1 RNEDGSGRPR
11 PSRRRAAGRRGRRGG
26 AGEQPCGRMASWKA
40 PVRRRGLGRRLAER
54 ADEASVERDSQARRG
69 GNVPSPS
76 RGRPP
81 HGRPPWPRS
90 SVVFLSGSPPRA
102 PRPKKPKGPSSI
114 TRRAFGI
121 VRVRG
126 PSLAG
131 RPPGHTRGPRAHA
144 TTTGAEKRAV
154 GAADAETHD
163 RKQDSVPIAG
173 CQTGDG
179 VRRSAS
185 GPCLPRW
192 AKMAVTAPL
201 ASTTARM
208 SATARVAVVAGC
220 RTPFAKAGR
229 VYRDLTALD
238 LAKACVRELVER
250 TEIAPDSIGTVVM
263 GQVIPS
269 VKAPNLGREV
279 VLGTG

>member
-1 RNEDGSGRPR
+1 GRPR

-163 RKQDSVPIAG
+163 RKQDSVPIGG
-173 CQTGDG
+173 CQTGGGSGRPASSG
-179 VRRSAS
+179 VGPRAS
-185 GPCLPRW
+185 GPCLPPW
-192 AKMAVTAPL
+192 DKMTVRAPL
-201 ASTTARM
+201 ASPTPRM
-208 SATARVAVVAGC
+208 SANARVAVVAGC
-220 RTPFAKAGR
+220 RTPFAKAGT

-250 TEIAPDSIGTVVM
+250 TEIAPEAI
-263 GQVIPS
+263 
-269 VKAPNLGREV
+269 
-279 VLGTG
+279 